1 MIAHDRSWL
10 LLNNEKSTRSFSKLC
25 AFSFLTSVW
34 WKSWLVLAS
43 WREVLWRGLQTRSI
57 FFTPREKS
65 GKLEKNA
72 SVRGCVGRVVG
83 MWCLPS
89 TWPWC
94 PRTWSAGLPPP
105 GSSGPRLLRWQR
117 QTVLSVPGGQPR
129 FLRHD
134 GLSNCPH

>member
-1 MIAHDRSWL
+1 MVRAL
-10 LLNNEKSTRSFSKLC
+10 LLEGGPLEGAADQEQLLVSKKKIENMEK
-25 AFSFLTSVW
+25 
-34 WKSWLVLAS
+34 
-43 WREVLWRGLQTRSI
+43 G
-57 FFTPREKS
+57 
-65 GKLEKNA
+65 A

-83 MWCLPS
+83 VWCQPS

-105 GSSGPRLLRWQR
+105 GSSGPRLLRWQH

-134 GLSNCPH
+134 ELSNCPH